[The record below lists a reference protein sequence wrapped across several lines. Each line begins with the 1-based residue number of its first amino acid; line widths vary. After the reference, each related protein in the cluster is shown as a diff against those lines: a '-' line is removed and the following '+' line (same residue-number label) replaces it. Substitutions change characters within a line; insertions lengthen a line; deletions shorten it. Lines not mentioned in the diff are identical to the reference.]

1 MVKLFKII
9 IILTGYLSVNH
20 GEISAQT
27 TIPVTAQGQVFAEVI
42 SMYTATE
49 RAQMNFGRFSP
60 GDQGGEIVLTP
71 ESTVSVLGSIFIG
84 PGSRNAAS
92 FAVSGDVDAVF
103 SISLPATPV
112 VLTHTA
118 SARTMQVINWASNPV
133 PGIGTGKLQNGSQM
147 VYIGATL
154 KVGTVIDNPVGIY
167 SGSYSVTFD
176 FN

>member
-1 MVKLFKII
+1 MVRLLKVLF
-9 IILTGYLSVNH
+9 ILTGYLIVNH
-20 GEISAQT
+20 GEISAQSSV
-27 TIPVTAQGQVFAEVI
+27 PVSAQGQIFAEVI

-60 GDQGGEIVLTP
+60 GGQGGEIVLTP
-71 ESTVSVLGSIFIG
+71 ESTVSVLGSIYMG

-118 SARTMQVINWASNPV
+118 SSRTMQVTNWVSNPV
-133 PGIGTGKLQNGSQM
+133 PGIGTGRIQNGSQI
-147 VYIGATL
+147 VYVGATL
-154 KVGTVIDNPVGIY
+154 KVGTIIDNPAGIY

>member
-9 IILTGYLSVNH
+9 FILTGYLIVNH

-27 TIPVTAQGQVFAEVI
+27 SVPVTAQGQIFAEVL

-71 ESTVSVLGSIFIG
+71 ESTLSLLGSIYMG
-84 PGSRNAAS
+84 PGSHNAAS

-103 SISLPATPV
+103 SISLPAVPV

-118 SARTMQVINWASNPV
+118 SARTMQVTNWVSNPV
-133 PGIGTGKLQNGSQM
+133 AGIGTGKLQNGSQI

-154 KVGTVIDNPVGIY
+154 KVGTIIDNPVGIY
-167 SGSYSVTFD
+167 SGSYSITFD

>member
-1 MVKLFKII
+1 MVRLAKII
-9 IILTGYLSVNH
+9 IILTGYLIVNH

-27 TIPVTAQGQVFAEVI
+27 SVPVTAQGQIFAEVL

-71 ESTVSVLGSIFIG
+71 ESTISLLGSIYMG
-84 PGSRNAAS
+84 PGSHNAAS

-103 SISLPATPV
+103 SISLPAVPV

-118 SARTMQVINWASNPV
+118 SARTMQVTNWVSNPV
-133 PGIGTGKLQNGSQM
+133 AGIGTGKLQNGSQN
-147 VYIGATL
+147 VFIGATL
-154 KVGTVIDNPVGIY
+154 KVGTIIDNPAGIY
-167 SGSYSVTFD
+167 SGSYSITFD